1 MNDFS
6 TQLTALLDDVAA
18 GIDPRPDFEAVAA
31 TPVPVVSNG
40 MRGGPRF
47 RRPLAVAA
55 VSVALLGGSVAAFQ
69 LADESAERLAT
80 SPDVTQ
86 PEPAVRPPASA
97 SEQNS
102 DGAGALPLVD
112 DQPGSD
118 DPAVPASAG
127 AKYTAQLGRGDL
139 AGDPMFQTVFGSA
152 APGTQVSVMS
162 EYGSSS
168 VVTNRTSKWKLRL
181 QLSDVPAGRAVPV
194 RVSFAESPIVYEF
207 VLLRPPAASPG
218 TTEAPKVVE
227 EPEPKPEPEPEP
239 KPEPEPQPEPRP
251 EPVAI
256 AFTVTAG
263 ESYNDDLYLKQ
274 LFYGSAAP
282 GSVVAARS
290 EWGAAEAVAGP
301 DGEWEMVLK
310 LIEVPDGTVVHVRV
324 TADTGGS
331 VFEYDLVRRRPQ
343 PQPVAF
349 TATLGSA
356 NLGGSPMKQGIYGTG
371 TPGSVVLASTEF
383 GSADAVV
390 GPMGNWEL
398 QLAMYEV
405 PPSTT
410 VGVRVT
416 NNASAAVYE
425 FGLVRPASEPVAI
438 DFTAQAAF
446 AECDSTPPFNEYWG
460 TSTAGAKIT
469 ISSDFGGKQVT
480 SNGDGNWEARIEF
493 PDAPVGQ
500 TFMVTITSSKGSAV
514 YSFPL
519 TRLAPT

>member
-18 GIDPRPDFEAVAA
+18 GIDPRSDFEAVAA

-47 RRPLAVAA
+47 RHPLAVAA
-55 VSVALLGGSVAAFQ
+55 VSVALLGGGVAAFQ
-69 LADESAERLAT
+69 LADDGADRLAT

-86 PEPAVRPPASA
+86 LERAARPPDSA
-97 SEQNS
+97 GEPKS
-102 DGAGALPLVD
+102 DRVVAPLPVD
-112 DQPGSD
+112 DQRGSV
-118 DPAVPASAG
+118 DPAVPASTG
-127 AKYTAQLGRGDL
+127 VKYTAQLGRGDL

-152 APGTQVSVMS
+152 APGAKVSVTS

-168 VVTNRTSKWKLRL
+168 VVTNRKSKWKVRL
-181 QLSDVPAGRAVPV
+181 ELSDVPAGRAVPV

-207 VLLRPPAASPG
+207 VLVRPPSTSPS
-218 TTEAPKVVE
+218 TTEAPKLVD
-227 EPEPKPEPEPEP
+227 EPKPEPQPQ
-239 KPEPEPQPEPRP
+239 PEPQPEPQTEPQP
-251 EPVAI
+251 EPVPI
-256 AFTVTAG
+256 AFAVTPG
-263 ESYNDDLYLKQ
+263 EPYNDDLYLKQ
-274 LFYGSAAP
+274 LFYGSATP

-301 DGEWEMVLK
+301 NGEWEILLE
-310 LIEVPDGTVVHVRV
+310 LIEVPDATVVHVRV
-324 TADTGGS
+324 TANTSGS
-331 VFEYDLVRRRPQ
+331 VFEYDLVRHRPQ

-349 TATLGSA
+349 TAKLGSA

-383 GSADAVV
+383 GAAEAVV
-390 GPMGNWEL
+390 GPKGNWEL

-416 NNASAAVYE
+416 NNASEAVYE
-425 FGLVRPASEPVAI
+425 FGLVRSASEPVAI

-446 AECDSTPPFNEYWG
+446 TECDSTPPFNEYWG
-460 TSTAGAKIT
+460 MSTAGAKIT

-500 TFMVTITSSKGSAV
+500 TFIVTITSSKGSAV